1 MKILTQVRKTIM
13 IKKIISGGQVGAD
26 QGALDVAIKYGIPHG
41 GWIQKGRKTQSGVL
55 PPKYHLKEMLTASF
69 KDRIEQNVID
79 SHGSVI
85 ITHGTLTGGADYCLK
100 MAQKHGR
107 PCLHIDLNTLSEF
120 TAASR
125 LNAWI
130 KENDIE
136 VLNVN
141 GSRTSEDS
149 RIYKDTMDII
159 ESAVV
164 LGLVKTQPT
173 GEWMDRKKD
182 DMSEEPLPA
191 SVDEAVSQLIVD
203 MPLKVRV
210 SIANMEKEALESF
223 NSTLG
228 VSIQNRIFKNDV
240 DGKLFASCLSV
251 SGKDKL
257 DGSGAAFVI
266 IEKLWEKLQKTHR
279 MRIV

>member
-1 MKILTQVRKTIM
+1 M
-13 IKKIISGGQVGAD
+13 IKKIISGGQIGAD

-41 GWIQKGRKTQSGVL
+41 GWIQKGRKTQGGVL
-55 PPKYHLKEMLTASF
+55 PPKYHLKEMSTSSF

-79 SHGSVI
+79 SNGSVVI
-85 ITHGTLTGGADYCLK
+85 SHGALSGGADYCLK

-107 PCLHIDLNTLSEF
+107 PWLHIDLNTLSEF

-130 KENDIE
+130 KENGIE

-149 RIYKDTMDII
+149 TIYKDTMDIL
-159 ESAVV
+159 EGAVL
-164 LGLVKTQPT
+164 LGLVKSPST
-173 GEWMDRKKD
+173 GQCRDRKKD
-182 DMSEEPLPA
+182 DTSEELLPA
-191 SVDEAVSQLIVD
+191 PVSVDEAVSQIIVD
-203 MPLKVRV
+203 MPLKDRV
-210 SIANMEKEALESF
+210 TIANMKKEALESL

-228 VSIQNRIFKNDV
+228 IYIQERIFKNDV

-257 DGSGAAFVI
+257 DGSGVAFVI
-266 IEKLWEKLQKTHR
+266 LEKLCEKLQKTHR

>member
-1 MKILTQVRKTIM
+1 M

-41 GWIQKGRKTQSGVL
+41 GWIQKGRKTQSGII
-55 PPKYHLKEMLTASF
+55 PPKYHLKEMATASF

-79 SHGSVI
+79 SHGTVI
-85 ITHGTLTGGADYCLK
+85 ISHGTLTGGADYCLK
-100 MAQKHGR
+100 MAQKHDR

-130 KENDIE
+130 KENGIE

-141 GSRTSEDS
+141 GSRTSEDAS
-149 RIYKDTMDII
+149 IYKDTMDII
-159 ESAVV
+159 ESTVL
-164 LGLVKTQPT
+164 LGLVKTPST
-173 GEWMDRKKD
+173 GQWIDREKED
-182 DMSEEPLPA
+182 ATEEPMPAPA
-191 SVDEAVSQLIVD
+191 SVDEAVSQVIVH
-203 MPLKVRV
+203 MSLKDRV
-210 SIANMEKEALESF
+210 HIANMEKDALNSL

-228 VSIQNRIFKNDV
+228 VSIQNRIFKKDV
-240 DGKLFASCLSV
+240 DGKLFESCLSV

-266 IEKLWEKLQKTHR
+266 IKKLWEKLQKTHR